1 MHMAREFDAVAVHYD
16 NTFTLTATG
25 KRLRERV
32 WHFTAKIL
40 GPQTGKALEL
50 NAGTG
55 EDAIWLTQQGWQVL
69 ATDISREMLLV
80 AQQKKAAAGIP
91 PGNSPFFQTLALEEL
106 DKLNESNFNL
116 IFSNFGGLN
125 CLNPEA
131 LQQAGAAIAQKLAS
145 GGHCIA
151 VVMSRFCWWE
161 SLYFLIKG
169 KFAAILRRRAK
180 GGIQAPLDTQT
191 TISTWYYSPRTFSTI
206 LAGEQLVQRA
216 CQPIGFWL
224 PPSYLE
230 PFFTRRPRALAILH
244 WLEKHL
250 APTWV
255 APAAD
260 HFLIHFTKK

>member
-1 MHMAREFDAVAVHYD
+1 MAREFDAVALHYD
-16 NTFTLTATG
+16 QTFTHTATG
-25 KRLRERV
+25 KCQRERV

-40 GPQTGKALEL
+40 SHQSGKALEL

-55 EDAIWLTQQGWQVL
+55 EDALWLSKQGWQVL
-69 ATDISREMLLV
+69 ATDISPDMLLV
-80 AQQKKAAAGIP
+80 AQHKKNVAGIQP
-91 PGNSPFFQTLALEEL
+91 DKSPFFQTLALEEL
-106 DKLNESNFNL
+106 DKLEESGFDL

-125 CLNPEA
+125 CLDPEA
-131 LQQAGAAIAQKLAS
+131 LQQAGAAIVQKLNP

-151 VVMSRFCWWE
+151 VVMSSFCWWE
-161 SLYFLIKG
+161 FMYFLVKG
-169 KFAAILRRRAK
+169 KFAAIFRRQAK
-180 GGIQAPLDTQT
+180 GPLHASLDAQT
-191 TISTWYYSPRTFSTI
+191 SISTWYYSPQAFSQI
-206 LAGEQLVQRA
+206 MAGKQLMQRN

-230 PFFTRRPRALAILH
+230 PFFGRRPKTLAILY

-250 APTWV
+250 APAWF